1 MRRRGLPVYHRAVA
15 IQTKKRG
22 VWSWWYLLFVL
33 QFLVALWPPLY
44 NKTDPELFG
53 VPFFYW
59 FQLAWI
65 LVCAVL
71 TGVVYF
77 VTER

>member
-1 MRRRGLPVYHRAVA
+1 MYHPAVPN
-15 IQTKKRG
+15 QNKKRG
-22 VWSWWYLLFVL
+22 PWSWWYGLFLL

-44 NKTDPELFG
+44 NKADPSLFG
-53 VPFFYW
+53 IPFFYW

-65 LVCAVL
+65 LICAVL

-77 VTER
+77 VTDR

>member
-1 MRRRGLPVYHRAVA
+1 VYHPAVPN
-15 IQTKKRG
+15 QNKKRG
-22 VWSWWYLLFVL
+22 PWSWWYGLFLL

-44 NKTDPELFG
+44 NKADPSLFG
-53 VPFFYW
+53 IPFFYW

-65 LVCAVL
+65 LICAVL

-77 VTER
+77 VTDR

>member
-1 MRRRGLPVYHRAVA
+1 MYHPAVPS
-15 IQTKKRG
+15 QNKKRG
-22 VWSWWYLLFVL
+22 RWSWWYGLFLL

-44 NKTDPELFG
+44 NKADPSLFG
-53 VPFFYW
+53 IPFFYW

-77 VTER
+77 VTDP

>member
-1 MRRRGLPVYHRAVA
+1 L
-15 IQTKKRG
+15 
-22 VWSWWYLLFVL
+22 L

-44 NKTDPELFG
+44 NKADPSLFG
-53 VPFFYW
+53 IPFFYW

-77 VTER
+77 VTDP